1 MNKKSFE
8 KRKDENGLDVLV
20 EVVPIVQEM
29 KQIEQ
34 AKSGLKEQE
43 KDLDLKM
50 VNLNNE
56 MLQHFE
62 LLPQQ
67 AQNS

>member
-1 MNKKSFE
+1 M
-8 KRKDENGLDVLV
+8 
-20 EVVPIVQEM
+20 PIVQEM